1 MMSKMA
7 VFVVIPTLNE
17 ADNIPELLR
26 RLAGLRICD
35 LNVIVVDDNSCDSTA
50 EIAIDVAASFGCSL
64 RVLNRPDRMG
74 IGSAYKAGFNLAL
87 KCGADIVVQMDA
99 DLSHRPEYIPEM
111 IVALNHHDI
120 VIGSRYVDGAGCGK
134 EWSLFRRLLS
144 VTGNFLLR
152 ICLVMDIRD
161 ITSGFKCFRSTA
173 LSKVDLDHIDCKGFG
188 FQAELAYACSKLGLS
203 WLELPIFFDDRLKGK
218 SKLTAMTIFEA
229 LRLAMVTALRRIF
242 RFRSSFL
249 LLS

>member
-1 MMSKMA
+1 MSKMA

-26 RLAGLRICD
+26 RLDGLRICD
-35 LNVIVVDDNSCDSTA
+35 LNVIVVDDNSCDGTA
-50 EIAIDVAASFGCSL
+50 KIAIDVAESYGCSL
-64 RVLNRPDRMG
+64 RVLNRPNRMG
-74 IGSAYKAGFNLAL
+74 MGSAYREGFNLAL

-111 IVALNHHDI
+111 IVALNSHDI
-120 VIGSRYVDGAGCGK
+120 VIGSRYADGGSCGM

-144 VTGNFLLR
+144 TTGNFLFR
-152 ICLVMDIRD
+152 ICLAMDIRD
-161 ITSGFKCFRSTA
+161 ITSGFKCFRSIA
-173 LSKVDLDHIDCKGFG
+173 LSKIDLDHIGCKGFG
-188 FQAELAYACSKLGLS
+188 FQAELAYACSERGLS
-203 WLELPIFFDDRLKGK
+203 WLELPIFFDDRLKGR

-229 LRLAMVTALRRIF
+229 LGLAIMTVFRRIL
-242 RFRSSFL
+242 RFRATFL

>member
-1 MMSKMA
+1 M
-7 VFVVIPTLNE
+7 
-17 ADNIPELLR
+17 
-26 RLAGLRICD
+26 
-35 LNVIVVDDNSCDSTA
+35 
-50 EIAIDVAASFGCSL
+50 
-64 RVLNRPDRMG
+64 
-74 IGSAYKAGFNLAL
+74 
-87 KCGADIVVQMDA
+87 
-99 DLSHRPEYIPEM
+99 
-111 IVALNHHDI
+111 
-120 VIGSRYVDGAGCGK
+120 
-134 EWSLFRRLLS
+134 
-144 VTGNFLLR
+144 
-152 ICLVMDIRD
+152 MDIRD